1 VAERR
6 WRSNGELP
14 RESAAAQGAPAAPR
28 VRERDV
34 RDDTTWRNTEKWRFS
49 PWVGENRRHGST
61 KTVRAAAVRSLDV
74 DTRSRGRCGARA
86 ADEGENWGG
95 GEKRGAEGWGTA
107 DGGCHTTARS
117 GVGVWGASTAVG
129 RRSVDGTSP
138 EPTGV
143 GGWCTPAQN

>member
-28 VRERDV
+28 VRERDM
-34 RDDTTWRNTEKWRFS
+34 RDDSTWRNTEKWRFS

-74 DTRSRGRCGARA
+74 DTRSRGRRGRCGARA

-95 GEKRGAEGWGTA
+95 ERKGVRRGGGQPMEGAT
-107 DGGCHTTARS
+107 RRQ
-117 GVGVWGASTAVG
+117 GVG
-129 RRSVDGTSP
+129 
-138 EPTGV
+138 
-143 GGWCTPAQN
+143 